1 MVATPI
7 GRRVV
12 VDNTGSRGQCV
23 ECRRAR
29 PAYCRNLVA
38 QGINAPGGFAEYMVT
53 SSGRCF
59 AVDDLET
66 ETAVLLNPV
75 ACVVHGLDV
84 LGLRPGVTVLLFGA
98 GPTGLILTQ
107 LLAGSGA
114 NELTVAAPTQAK
126 LDLARVR
133 GADRTVLGTAITQ
146 LLPSRNYAK
155 PRRTGF
161 DVVIDAT
168 GALVVLAQTLALT
181 RTGGTV
187 FVYEMTP
194 PSTVWPIAVRHLPP
208 RTHHQGFIRAAVL
221 V

>member
-66 ETAVLLNPV
+66 ETAVLLNPSHASYTV
-75 ACVVHGLDV
+75 SMSLDCGL
-84 LGLRPGVTVLLFGA
+84 GSPSCCSGR
-98 GPTGLILTQ
+98 GP
-107 LLAGSGA
+107 
-114 NELTVAAPTQAK
+114 P
-126 LDLARVR
+126 D
-133 GADRTVLGTAITQ
+133 
-146 LLPSRNYAK
+146 
-155 PRRTGF
+155 
-161 DVVIDAT
+161 
-168 GALVVLAQTLALT
+168 
-181 RTGGTV
+181 
-187 FVYEMTP
+187 
-194 PSTVWPIAVRHLPP
+194 
-208 RTHHQGFIRAAVL
+208 
-221 V
+221 